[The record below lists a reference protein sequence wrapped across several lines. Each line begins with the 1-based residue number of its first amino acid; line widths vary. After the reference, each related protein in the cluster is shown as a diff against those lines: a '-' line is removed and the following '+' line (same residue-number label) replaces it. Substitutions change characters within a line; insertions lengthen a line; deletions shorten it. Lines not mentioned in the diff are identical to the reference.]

1 MKLSQIHSAD
11 DLKQCTEA
19 ELVEIAREIRDVII
33 HRTSI
38 QGGHVGPS
46 LGATDIILA
55 LHYVFNCPD
64 DKIIF
69 DISHQSYAHKIL
81 TNRLEGFMEENK
93 FCTVSGYSNP
103 CESNCDLFHLGHAST
118 ALSLACGLVIGRD
131 LNQTKENIIALI
143 GDGALSGGEAFEALN
158 HLATMQSNCIVIIND
173 NDQSI
178 AENHGGL
185 YKHLKELRD
194 TNRTC
199 TNNIF
204 KALGFDYRYI
214 EEGNSV
220 LSLIAEFKSVI
231 NYPRPI
237 ILHIRTTKGF
247 GYKAAEMAPEDFH
260 NPSSFD
266 VKTGT
271 VNKNHDNT
279 YESIVAKEL
288 ITQLEINKSACIIT
302 AATPGGFCLTPEIR
316 QKLGAQYIDVGIAE
330 EHAMTLLAGIARAN
344 AKPILPIYSTFLQR
358 AYDQLINDVCINN
371 SNALILV
378 YRASIYGTKDITHL
392 GFSDIPMLTNIPNLT
407 YIAPTTAE
415 ELQASIQFGLQHHDY
430 PIAIRV
436 PVGALNHKPLGSQ
449 GITDV
454 SIRSWETV
462 QEGREIAIVGVG
474 NFYRRALALTE
485 AIKAKYAI
493 TPTVIKPLLISE
505 LDIALLDRLQKN
517 HSLIITL
524 EDGVIDGGFGQKIA
538 AYYGRHNLKVMNY
551 GIQKGFYDRYNPD
564 ELLRDNHMGIDQI
577 LQDIMTTA
585 PSIDTFIAGR

>member
-1 MKLSQIHSAD
+1 MKLSQIHSAG

-19 ELVEIAREIRDVII
+19 ELVEIAREIREVII

-279 YESIVAKEL
+279 YESIAAKEL

-330 EHAMTLLAGIARAN
+330 EHAMTLLTGIARAN

-371 SNALILV
+371 SN
-378 YRASIYGTKDITHL
+378 
-392 GFSDIPMLTNIPNLT
+392 
-407 YIAPTTAE
+407 
-415 ELQASIQFGLQHHDY
+415 
-430 PIAIRV
+430 
-436 PVGALNHKPLGSQ
+436 
-449 GITDV
+449 ITDV

>member
-1 MKLSQIHSAD
+1 M
-11 DLKQCTEA
+11 
-19 ELVEIAREIRDVII
+19 
-33 HRTSI
+33 
-38 QGGHVGPS
+38 
-46 LGATDIILA
+46 
-55 LHYVFNCPD
+55 
-64 DKIIF
+64 
-69 DISHQSYAHKIL
+69 
-81 TNRLEGFMEENK
+81 
-93 FCTVSGYSNP
+93 
-103 CESNCDLFHLGHAST
+103 
-118 ALSLACGLVIGRD
+118 
-131 LNQTKENIIALI
+131 
-143 GDGALSGGEAFEALN
+143 
-158 HLATMQSNCIVIIND
+158 
-173 NDQSI
+173 
-178 AENHGGL
+178 

-279 YESIVAKEL
+279 YESIAAKEL

-330 EHAMTLLAGIARAN
+330 EHAMTLLTGIARAN

-436 PVGALNHKPLGSQ
+436 PVGAPNHKPLGSQ

-524 EDGVIDGGFGQKIA
+524 ETVSLTA
-538 AYYGRHNLKVMNY
+538 ASGKKSLHTMA
-551 GIQKGFYDRYNPD
+551 D
-564 ELLRDNHMGIDQI
+564 
-577 LQDIMTTA
+577 TT
-585 PSIDTFIAGR
+585 SRS